1 MEWVF
6 PWASPTRD
14 VITDQNPKCRYVGP
28 GDHLPHLCSPS
39 GRSPHMSL
47 VSSLETS
54 VALVCLDAQVHSWS
68 SSPPFVS
75 SYPPESHGLG
85 SPGHLPCPGHL
96 SCDSC
101 CHQHF
106 LWAPWMLLIPLP
118 LFLGKNGSYLAKL
131 PPPPIQGLSAAPGTV
146 QRNVRPGL
154 SHLGALSP
162 LPRHPCRVTTT
173 EPPSLPPLPLASVS
187 HTSTEP
193 RSRAGS
199 FLYPLDVLTFQDRV

>member
-75 SYPPESHGLG
+75 SHPPESHGLG

-131 PPPPIQGLSAAPGTV
+131 PPPNPGPISTT
-146 QRNVRPGL
+146 RN
-154 SHLGALSP
+154 SP
-162 LPRHPCRVTTT
+162 EKC
-173 EPPSLPPLPLASVS
+173 
-187 HTSTEP
+187 
-193 RSRAGS
+193 
-199 FLYPLDVLTFQDRV
+199 